1 MWYAFY
7 VAWARTDGNDRLSW
21 AARPLCPLDL
31 VVRSPRNAESFKDW
45 GFGFMSSVIDRSS
58 SRIKPEKIEQA
69 VIRFAGDSG
78 DGMQITGSQFTNTV
92 ALYGNDIATFPDF
105 PAEIR
110 APAGTLP
117 GVSGYQLH
125 FASSDVYT
133 PGDAVDVLIA
143 MNPAALKV
151 NIADLKPNG
160 ILIVNSDSFGENDL
174 RKAQLTANPLE
185 DHSLDKYRL
194 FSVELERLTRV
205 SLEHLGLDAKSMDR
219 CKNFFALGMCYWLY
233 NRSTESTVRWIE
245 DKFKNKPLLV
255 EANKLAMKAGYSYC
269 EATEAFQISYEIPPA
284 QLAPGS
290 YRNMSGNQALA
301 LGFVTASQKSGLRL
315 FQGSYPITPAS
326 DILHELAQY
335 KDFGVM
341 TFQAEDEIAAVTS
354 TIGAAYAGALG
365 LTTTSG
371 PGMALKTEAI
381 GLAIAVEIPLV
392 ICDIQRGGPSTGL
405 PTKTEQA
412 DLLQALFGRN
422 SEAPVPVIAPAT
434 PSDCFWAA
442 IEASRIAV
450 KYMVPVILLSD
461 GYLANGAEPWRIPD
475 LAEIPEIPVQFA
487 TEPNS
492 PGGYLPYK
500 RNPDTLARPWAVPGT
515 PGLEHRIGGLE
526 KQDVTGNINYEPLN
540 HENMVRIRAAKVAA
554 IAQDIPE
561 AVPSGDPKGDLLII
575 AWGSTHGAITAAVNA
590 QRAEGRKIGHVHLRH
605 LNPLPS
611 NLGDVIKRYKHVLVP
626 ELNMGQLL
634 WILRAKFLVDAVG
647 LNKIQGRPFKQAEL
661 EQKIEEMLGVD

>member
-1 MWYAFY
+1 MATT
-7 VAWARTDGNDRLSW
+7 TDI
-21 AARPLCPLDL
+21 PLPKHK
-31 VVRSPRNAESFKDW
+31 RE
-45 GFGFMSSVIDRSS
+45 VIDR
-58 SRIKPEKIEQA
+58 A

-78 DGMQITGSQFTNTV
+78 DGMQVTGSQFTNTV

-125 FASSDVYT
+125 FSSNEIYT

-143 MNPAALKV
+143 MNPAALKM
-151 NIADLKPNG
+151 NLADLKANG
-160 ILIVNSDSFGENDL
+160 ILIVNSDAFAETDL
-174 RKAQLTANPLE
+174 RKAQLTVNPLE

-194 FSVELERLTRV
+194 FSVELERLTKV
-205 SLEHLGLDAKSMDR
+205 ALDHLGLDAKSVSR

-233 NRSTESTVRWIE
+233 NRSMEGTVRYIE
-245 DKFKNKPLLV
+245 EKFAKKPLLV

-284 QLAPGS
+284 QLEPGL

-301 LGFVTASQKSGLRL
+301 LGFITASQKSGLKL

-326 DILHELAQY
+326 DILHELSQY
-335 KDFGVM
+335 KDFGVI
-341 TFQAEDEIAAVTS
+341 TFQAEDEIAAITS
-354 TIGAAYAGALG
+354 AIGAAYAGALAI
-365 LTTTSG
+365 TTTSG
-371 PGMALKTEAI
+371 PGMALKTEAM
-381 GLAIAVEIPLV
+381 GLAVAVEIPLV
-392 ICDIQRGGPSTGL
+392 VCDIQRGGPSTGL

-422 SEAPVPVIAPAT
+422 SEAPIPIIAPAT

-442 IEASRIAV
+442 LEASRIAV
-450 KYMVPVILLSD
+450 KYMVPVIILSD

-475 LAEIPEIPVQFA
+475 LDAIPDFKVKFASDPVDFK
-487 TEPNS
+487 
-492 PGGYLPYK
+492 PYR

-540 HENMVRIRAAKVAA
+540 HENMVRIRAAKVEA
-554 IAQDIPE
+554 IAQDIPD
-561 AVPSGDPKGDLLII
+561 AVPAGDPDGDLLIV
-575 AWGSTHGAITAAVNA
+575 AWGSTHGAITAAVKS
-590 QRAEGRKIGHVHLRH
+590 QRELGHRIGHVHLRH

-611 NLGDVIKRYKHVLVP
+611 NLGDVLRRYKQVLVP

-634 WILRAKFLVDAVG
+634 WLLRAKFLVNAIG
-647 LNKIQGRPFKQAEL
+647 LNKIQGRPFKQSEL
-661 EQKIEEMLGVD
+661 EQKISELVS

>member
-1 MWYAFY
+1 MSTITE
-7 VAWARTDGNDRLSW
+7 V
-21 AARPLCPLDL
+21 PLPKT
-31 VVRSPRNAESFKDW
+31 RRE
-45 GFGFMSSVIDRSS
+45 VIDR
-58 SRIKPEKIEQA
+58 A

-92 ALYGNDIATFPDF
+92 ALYGNDIATFPDY

-117 GVSGYQLH
+117 GVSGFQLH
-125 FASSDVYT
+125 FSSSDVYT

-143 MNPAALKV
+143 MNPAALKM
-151 NIADLKPNG
+151 NLSDLKANG
-160 ILIVNSDSFGENDL
+160 ILIVNSDSFSENDL
-174 RKAQLTANPLE
+174 RKAQMTANPLE
-185 DHSLDKYRL
+185 DHTLDKFRV
-194 FSVELERLTRV
+194 FSVELERLTRRA
-205 SLEHLGLDAKSMDR
+205 LEHLGLDAKSMDR

-233 NRSTESTVRWIE
+233 NRSMDSTVRWID
-245 DKFKNKPLLV
+245 DKFKNKPLLA

-284 QLAPGS
+284 QLTPGL

-301 LGFVTASQKSGLRL
+301 LGFVTASKKSGLTL

-326 DILHELAQY
+326 DILHELSQY

-341 TFQAEDEIAAVTS
+341 TFQAEDEIAAITS
-354 TIGAAYAGALG
+354 AIGAAYAGALAI
-365 LTTTSG
+365 TTTSG
-371 PGMALKTEAI
+371 PGMALKTEAL
-381 GLAIAVEIPLV
+381 GLAVSVEIPLIV
-392 ICDIQRGGPSTGL
+392 CDIQRGGPSTGL

-422 SEAPVPVIAPAT
+422 SEAPIPVIAAAAPG
-434 PSDCFWAA
+434 DCFWVALEAA
-442 IEASRIAV
+442 RIAV

-475 LAEIPEIPVQFA
+475 EKEIPEIPVHFA
-487 TEPNS
+487 TNPE
-492 PGGYLPYK
+492 GFLPYK
-500 RNPDTLARPWAVPGT
+500 RDPQTLARPWAIPGT

-526 KQDVTGNINYEPLN
+526 KKDGTGNINYEPLN
-540 HENMVRIRAAKVAA
+540 HENMVRIRAAKIAA
-554 IAQDIPE
+554 IAQDIPN
-561 AVPSGDPKGDLLII
+561 VLPSGDTEGDLLIL
-575 AWGSTHGAITAAVNA
+575 AWGSTHGAITAAVKS
-590 QRAEGRKIGHVHLRH
+590 QREKGRKIGHLHLRH

-611 NLGDVIKRYKHVLVP
+611 NLGDVIRRYKKVLVP

-634 WILRAKFLVDAVG
+634 WVLRAKYLVDAVG

-661 EQKIEEMLGVD
+661 EQKIEEMLGVKERFQ